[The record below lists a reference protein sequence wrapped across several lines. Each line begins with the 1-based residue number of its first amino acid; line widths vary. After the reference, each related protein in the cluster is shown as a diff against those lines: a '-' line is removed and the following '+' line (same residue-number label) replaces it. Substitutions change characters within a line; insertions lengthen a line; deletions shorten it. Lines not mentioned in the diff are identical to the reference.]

1 VRVRAGD
8 EDGARDRGAW
18 WARVVITAVTSAM
31 VALLVV
37 APPTRSAQAEDDPEG
52 SPATDHLTDVIIRAI
67 EDHDS
72 EPMVG
77 TPPVTDLGEGRLRVI
92 TTPEYWFNYTHEALS
107 GRLILPTPIDL
118 VRPEWYLPT
127 MHIAPGD
134 HTSALPYEH
143 VDLLDVTYEWDGR
156 TKTLEDFLDTTET
169 DGVAFAHGGVLIDEH
184 YRNGWSPEIRHQVWS
199 VTKSFTSALVG
210 IAIDQGLIASLD
222 DPIET
227 YIDEL
232 RDADYAGASIRD
244 LLRMESGIF
253 WDESTPV
260 LVENTQVRQW
270 VEMAVDLYT
279 DGQAGMTRNEFL
291 ASLERVDPPG
301 TVFRYNSGDTQV
313 LAWLVETVF
322 DRPFNEVIST
332 ELWQPAG
339 MATDARILVDR
350 QEDAIAS
357 QSLYAR
363 MHDLVRFGEL
373 YRNLGVT
380 PEGQRVVSEQWVRDS
395 VTFSENSDGQYGYQW
410 WRGAT
415 DDGYMASGFQGNKI
429 TVSPE
434 TCLVGVRIS
443 HQLGADLAPDGDV
456 DDPEAWGFDVEMG
469 GEEWDTLFRAV
480 VDELGAEC
488 PAPEGGGAGDD
499 GPGDGDDTRDR
510 DRDGARSGDG
520 DLPAAAPE
528 EGQDDGRGGTG
539 AGSSASRAATLPA
552 TGGGAPLLAP
562 LALLLGFG
570 LRRSG

>member
-1 VRVRAGD
+1 
-8 EDGARDRGAW
+8 
-18 WARVVITAVTSAM
+18 VVAALA
-31 VALLVV
+31 ALLLAV
-37 APPTRSAQAEDDPEG
+37 APAAPTAQAEDELVD

-77 TPPVTDLGEGRLRVI
+77 TPPVTDLAEGRVRVI
-92 TTPEYWFNYTHEALS
+92 TTPEYWFNYTHEALA
-107 GRLILPTPIDL
+107 GRLILPKPIDL

-127 MHIAPGD
+127 RHIAPGD
-134 HTSALPYEH
+134 YTSALPHQH
-143 VDLLDVTYEWDGR
+143 VDLRDVTYEWDGR
-156 TKTLEDFLDTTET
+156 EKTLEDFLDTTET
-169 DGVAFAHGGVLIDEH
+169 DGVAFAYGGVLIDEH

-210 IAIDQGLIASLD
+210 IAVDQGLIGSLD

-232 RDADYAGASIRD
+232 RDADYAGTTIRD

-253 WDESTPV
+253 WDEGTPV

-313 LAWLVETVF
+313 LAWLIETVF

-350 QEDAIAS
+350 QGDAIAS

-363 MHDLVRFGEL
+363 MHDLTRFGEL
-373 YRNLGVT
+373 YRNGGVT
-380 PEGQRVVSEQWVRDS
+380 PEGHRVVSEQWVRDS
-395 VTFSENSDGQYGYQW
+395 VTFSANSGGQYGYQW

-415 DDGYMASGFQGNKI
+415 EDSYMASGFQGNKI
-429 TVSPE
+429 TVSPDS
-434 TCLVGVRIS
+434 CLVGVRIS
-443 HQLGADLAPDGDV
+443 HQLGADLAPDGDMH
-456 DDPEAWGFDVEMG
+456 DPDAWGFAVEMG

-480 VDELGAEC
+480 VDELGGEC
-488 PAPEGGGAGDD
+488 PDGSDAG
-499 GPGDGDDTRDR
+499 
-510 DRDGARSGDG
+510 
-520 DLPAAAPE
+520 
-528 EGQDDGRGGTG
+528 
-539 AGSSASRAATLPA
+539 
-552 TGGGAPLLAP
+552 
-562 LALLLGFG
+562 
-570 LRRSG
+570 